1 MSKIFEKSET
11 NSSNMNDITI
21 ESEFKISSFYNKI
34 TSKYNNS
41 NKKNIFNRR
50 KSFPVTYRK
59 IHILNNFNQDIM
71 NYSKSTNQSEENK
84 TKLFLKE
91 NKENQA
97 NSLFNNSFLREK
109 QKRFRL
115 SSTSMKNYHIFLDC
129 DKKNNTFN
137 IVNNN
142 NKMLNAFLSQ
152 TKSNFNNKY
161 NIIYSVSDWR
171 KKDEINKL
179 FNSIKKYQNK
189 YNFSNYLENKIN
201 KRCISAKRV
210 KLNNNLNNNLTSKK
224 FNNNLFLNQSNNF
237 LENIYHKNNLI
248 KIKTVDFVSGKP
260 ISSKKRN
267 VQIFDSNNMFFK
279 TIPFKNK
286 K

>member
-1 MSKIFEKSET
+1 MSKIFEKSEA

-50 KSFPVTYRK
+50 KSIPATYRK
-59 IHILNNFNQDIM
+59 IHILNNYNQDIM

-115 SSTSMKNYHIFLDC
+115 SSTNMNNYHIYLDC

-137 IVNNN
+137 IVDNN

-171 KKDEINKL
+171 KKEEISKL
-179 FNSIKKYQNK
+179 FNAIKKNQNK
-189 YNFSNYLENKIN
+189 YNFSIYLENKIN
-201 KRCISAKRV
+201 KRCSSAKRI
-210 KLNNNLNNNLTSKK
+210 KFDNNLTSK
-224 FNNNLFLNQSNNF
+224 NNSNSNILILNQSNNF
-237 LENIYHKNNLI
+237 LENIYHRNNLI
-248 KIKTVDFVSGKP
+248 KVKTVNYVSGKP
-260 ISSKKRN
+260 DKSKKRN
-267 VQIFDSNNMFFK
+267 VHIFDSNNMFFK
-279 TIPFKNK
+279 TMPFKNK

>member
-1 MSKIFEKSET
+1 MSKIFEKSEA

-34 TSKYNNS
+34 TSKYNNN

-50 KSFPVTYRK
+50 NSNPVTYRK

-71 NYSKSTNQSEENK
+71 NYSKSTNQSEENKTK

-137 IVNNN
+137 IVDNN
-142 NKMLNAFLSQ
+142 NKMFNAFLSQ

-171 KKDEINKL
+171 KKEEISKL

-189 YNFSNYLENKIN
+189 YIFSNYLENKIN
-201 KRCISAKRV
+201 KRCVSAKRI
-210 KLNNNLNNNLTSKK
+210 NLNNNLTSK
-224 FNNNLFLNQSNNF
+224 NNSNILFLNQSNNF
-237 LENIYHKNNLI
+237 LDNIYHKNNLI
-248 KIKTVDFVSGKP
+248 KVKTVDFVSGKQDN
-260 ISSKKRN
+260 SKKRN
-267 VQIFDSNNMFFK
+267 VHIFDSNNMFFK
-279 TIPFKNK
+279 TMPFKNK